1 MSRVELTK
9 KWWVA
14 SRPRNAKGAELEK
27 ALGGLDDAEDE
38 KRPAWLAAL
47 GPAIA
52 KATAELEKLDKK
64 GHAALLKE
72 LARLEDLA
80 EAEAKKL
87 QAASAKAKIAAKAAE
102 KDAAKGDDPADRD
115 NDSSQDKLFDPELH
129 RATLRR
135 AARQPLVFAFSV
147 GTKAE
152 NRHLALGL
160 RGMPAAY
167 GRKTKARSAG
177 AKVCFGRAQ
186 AAPDESGKLL
196 LKLESAP
203 VSGIEKAFR
212 LYLKEHRLTM
222 FRKVG
227 VIVAGEE
234 A

>member
-1 MSRVELTK
+1 MSKVELTK
-9 KWWVA
+9 KWWAA
-14 SRPRNAKGAELEK
+14 SRPKNTKGAELEK
-27 ALGGLDDAEDE
+27 ALGGLDDADDE

-47 GPAIA
+47 KPAIA

-64 GHAALLKE
+64 GYAALLKE
-72 LARLEDLA
+72 LTQLEDLA
-80 EAEAKKL
+80 DAEAKKL
-87 QAASAKAKIAAKAAE
+87 QAAAAKARLAAKAAG
-102 KDAAKGDDPADRD
+102 KDAAKVDEPADRD
-115 NDSSQDKLFDPELH
+115 EETSQDKLFDPELH

-186 AAPDESGKLL
+186 AAPGEASTLL
-196 LKLESAP
+196 LTLESAM

-212 LYLKEHRLTM
+212 LYLKEHKLTM
-222 FRKVG
+222 FRKVALL
-227 VIVAGEE
+227 VAGQE